1 MSRKKLIITGAV
13 LAAVLLIGGLLAYF
27 TDTTTPTNNVFTVG
41 DKVKIKLNEVWEPKD
56 GEGIA
61 TGETKTKQPTVENI
75 GGNDAYV
82 FMKVVVPKYFDKTAN
97 EGAGAW
103 VEAFSYTTNAGWAQ
117 VASNTSS
124 ANRTSTSSVYVYA
137 YATAADAAMT
147 KLNKSTADSGKETI
161 ALFNEVTF
169 LPGKDKATY
178 DFTAVDNYSA
188 TPTVSEVK
196 KSMNIDLTGYA
207 IQTTG
212 LTTGKGSSTPATTAQ
227 QIYDSCLTA
236 SVADGGLGNII

>member
-1 MSRKKLIITGAV
+1 MNKFYCISIVALSFVSQSSFAQLHVDSLGHV
-13 LAAVLLIGGLLAYF
+13 GVGV
-27 TDTTTPTNNVFTVG
+27 TTPLVSNLAVG
-41 DKVKIKLNEVWEPKD
+41 KAGSIYYNAHVTGPGSGVY
-56 GEGIA
+56 GEFKTY
-61 TGETKTKQPTVENI
+61 TGSGTTHSFGSGVHGYGVSKGTTYVAGLRATVER
-75 GGNDAYV
+75 GSHSESGTDYAYGV
-82 FMKVVVPKYFDKTAN
+82 
-97 EGAGAW
+97 
-103 VEAFSYTTNAGWAQ
+103 
-117 VASNTSS
+117 
-124 ANRTSTSSVYVYA
+124 

-147 KLNKSTADSGKETI
+147 KLNKSTADSGKETT

-178 DFTAVDNYSA
+178 DFTVVDNYSA

>member
-13 LAAVLLIGGLLAYF
+13 LAAVVLIGGLLAYF
-27 TDTTTPTNNVFTVG
+27 TDTTTPANNVFTVG
-41 DKVKIKLNEVWEPKD
+41 DKVKIQLNEVWEPKD

-61 TGETKTKQPTVENI
+61 TGETKTKQPTIENI

-103 VEAFSYTTNAGWAQ
+103 VEAFSYTTNSGWAQ

-124 ANRTSTSSVYVYA
+124 ANGTSTSSVYVYA

-147 KLNKSTADSGKETI
+147 KLNKSTAESGKVTT
-161 ALFNEVTF
+161 ALFDEVTF
-169 LPGKDKATY
+169 LPGQDKATF
-178 DFTAVDNYSA
+178 DFAVVSDYSS
-188 TPTVSEVK
+188 TPTESEVK
-196 KSMNIDLTGYA
+196 SSMNIDLTGYA

-212 LTTGKGSSTPATTAQ
+212 LSKTTDSTQYATTAQ
-227 QIYDSCLTA
+227 DIYACLA
-236 SVADGGLGNII
+236 QELSLSL